1 MVKMAGRVNADKIKG
16 GESQYRSRERAKI
29 QGVRNALLKSL
40 HLQLSCETPDCSPII
55 SENMV
60 RLLPRKK
67 FRISFQIAVISLFL
81 LAGLQRTAA
90 QQDLKL
96 WYNRPS
102 RNWNEALPLGNGRM
116 GAMVFGGVNE
126 ELIQLNE
133 ETLWSGGP
141 VNNNP
146 NPTAIQ
152 YLPKVRKALENEDY
166 KQAEE
171 LTKKMQGLFT
181 ESYEP
186 LGDLVIRHN
195 FAGSHSAYRRELDIS
210 NAISAT
216 TFTVDGVVYSREI
229 FISAPDQVMVVRLR
243 ANKKG
248 ALNFTAST
256 SSQLVYKNVAVN
268 SDEIAMKGLAPS
280 HTDPSYMQTMEIPVT
295 YNDPSRCKGMRFELR
310 VKVKQA
316 DGDVRT
322 DSSGVHV
329 SNASDVILLLSAAT
343 SFNGYDKCPDKEG
356 KDESMIA
363 GQYLEAAL
371 AKSFDTLKGNHIADF
386 HRFFNRA
393 SLVINGNPSSDLPMD
408 ERLRKYTEGG
418 KDSGLEALYF
428 QFGRYLL
435 ISSSRPGG
443 IPANLQGIWNHQV
456 RPPWSS
462 NFTTNINTQMN
473 YWMVETANLSE
484 LHTPLLD
491 LIGRMGTTGTQAA
504 KNFYGA
510 KGWVVHHN
518 SDIWATANPVS
529 GSPSWA
535 NWPMGGAW
543 LSQHLWE
550 HYQFTG
556 DKVFLSKTA
565 YPLMKSAA
573 AFCLDWLIE
582 DKNGNLVTSPS
593 TTPEN
598 IFIDSKGYKG
608 SVSVATTMD
617 MSIIWDLFTNLI
629 EASERLDTDA
639 DFRTLLIAKRAKLFP
654 MQVGKKGNLQEWY
667 KDFEESEP
675 EHRHISH
682 LFGLFPGRQI
692 SPLYTPVYAQAARRT
707 MELRGDGGTGWSKGW
722 KINTWARLLDGNHA
736 YKLIREQLKL
746 TGVEGTNYAN
756 GGGTYPNLLDAHPPF
771 QIDGNFG
778 GTSGITEML
787 LQSHDGLL
795 NILPAIPDVWAEG
808 EVKGLKARGGFE
820 VDVTWAKGQITKLN
834 VRSALGGNCR
844 IGAPNALKA
853 IGKLGFK
860 LAVAENAN
868 PFYKSIHGTIA
879 PGKTGSRVQFD
890 LMTEAGKEYVLVAK

>member
-1 MVKMAGRVNADKIKG
+1 MIRFFKHPKHFSVLVPGLFALTMLLNA
-16 GESQYRSRERAKI
+16 
-29 QGVRNALLKSL
+29 
-40 HLQLSCETPDCSPII
+40 HL
-55 SENMV
+55 
-60 RLLPRKK
+60 
-67 FRISFQIAVISLFL
+67 A
-81 LAGLQRTAA
+81 AA
-90 QQDLKL
+90 QQGLKM
-96 WYNRPS
+96 WYKQPA
-102 RNWNEALPLGNGRM
+102 RNWNEALPVGNGRM
-116 GAMVFGGVNE
+116 GAMVFGRVDQ

-141 VNNNP
+141 ANNNANP
-146 NPTAIQ
+146 NAIN
-152 YLPKVRKALENEDY
+152 YLPQVRKALENEDY
-166 KQAEE
+166 KLAEE
-171 LTKKMQGLFT
+171 LTKKIQGLFT

-186 LGDLVIRHN
+186 LGDVLISQDLKGTPVK
-195 FAGSHSAYRRELDIS
+195 YRRELDIS
-210 NAISAT
+210 NALAT
-216 TFTVDGVVYSREI
+216 TNFTIDGVDYTREI
-229 FISAPDQVMVVRLR
+229 FISAPDQVIVMRLQ
-243 ANKKG
+243 ASKKG

-256 SSQLVYKNVAVN
+256 TSPLVYKNIPMGT
-268 SDEIAMKGLAPS
+268 DELAMKGQAPA

-310 VKVKQA
+310 MKVQQS
-316 DGDVRT
+316 DGEVST
-322 DSSGVHV
+322 DGAGIHIR
-329 SNASDVILLLSAAT
+329 NASDVTLLFSAAT
-343 SFNGYDKCPDKEG
+343 SFNGFDKCPDKEG
-356 KDESMIA
+356 KNETQLVES
-363 GQYLEAAL
+363 YLKPAL
-371 AKSFDTLKGNHIADF
+371 AKSYDVLKASHIADF
-386 HRFFNRA
+386 HRLFNRTT
-393 SLVINGNPSSDLPMD
+393 LVINGNPVPDKPMD
-408 ERLRKYTEGG
+408 ERLRDYSDGA
-418 KDSGLEALYF
+418 KDPALESLYF

-443 IPANLQGIWNHQV
+443 IPANLQGIWNREV

-462 NFTTNINTQMN
+462 NFTTNINAQMN

-491 LIGRMGTTGTQAA
+491 LVGRMEVTGTEVAR
-504 KNFYGA
+504 NFYNA

-543 LSQHLWE
+543 LCQHLWE

-556 DKVFLSKTA
+556 DEAFLKKTA

-573 AFCLDWLIE
+573 LFCLDWLIE
-582 DKNGNLVTSPS
+582 DKNGRLVTSPS

-598 IFIDSKGYKG
+598 IFIDEKGYKG

-617 MSIIWDLFTNLI
+617 MAIIWDLFTNLI
-629 EASERLDTDA
+629 EASGKMGSDAEFRRLLTE
-639 DFRTLLIAKRAKLFP
+639 KRARLFP
-654 MQVGKKGNLQEWY
+654 MQIGKKGNLQEWY
-667 KDFEESEP
+667 KDWDEAEP

-692 SPLYTPVYAQAARRT
+692 SPVYTPAFAQAARRT

-722 KINTWARLLDGNHA
+722 KINVWARLLDGNHA

-795 NILPAIPDVWAEG
+795 NILAAIPDDWQTG
-808 EVKGLKARGGFE
+808 EFTGLKARGGFE
-820 VDVTWAKGQITKLN
+820 VDVTWAKGQVTRLVI
-834 VRSALGGNCR
+834 RSALGGNCR
-844 IGAPNALKA
+844 IAVPNALKLNRKA
-853 IGKLGFK
+853 PSPARG
-860 LAVAENAN
+860 ENTNA
-868 PFYKSIHGTIA
+868 FYKPVGNAQADVKPLGRLTYDV
-879 PGKTGSRVQFD
+879 P
-890 LMTEAGKEYVLVAK
+890 TEAGKEYVFTTR